1 MDQIVSNNQL
11 GNEKLAAEQVNKPVT
26 APESCDDIAALLK
39 ANLEMTK
46 DIRAMVK
53 HINNYVAWQRMFGW
67 LKFLLILIPL
77 IIGVMYLP
85 PLLQDYYQ
93 QMLGTVTGNLV
104 P

>member
-11 GNEKLAAEQVNKPVT
+11 GSEKP
-26 APESCDDIAALLK
+26 APEPSDDLAALLK

>member
-11 GNEKLAAEQVNKPVT
+11 GSKKQALAPTPVQM
-26 APESCDDIAALLK
+26 PESSDDITTLLK
-39 ANLEMTK
+39 ANLEMTR

-67 LKFLLILIPL
+67 LKFLLILVPL

-93 QMLGTVTGNLV
+93 QMLEVFSSNLQK
-104 P
+104 

>member
-1 MDQIVSNNQL
+1 MDQIVANNQL
-11 GNEKLAAEQVNKPVT
+11 GSEKPV
-26 APESCDDIAALLK
+26 PESSDDIAALLK

-53 HINNYVAWQRMFGW
+53 HINNYVAWQRVFGW
-67 LKFLLILIPL
+67 IKFLLILIPL

-93 QMLGTVTGNLV
+93 QMLGTFTGNLV